1 MNLIYIKLISNKK
14 KKKNEIERKSMST
27 FNLLI
32 FDFTM
37 QRMLH
42 EHSTREN
49 TERAKEKKKKEDI
62 LTRDCLCSHART

>member
-1 MNLIYIKLISNKK
+1 
-14 KKKNEIERKSMST
+14 MST